1 MSNSSSAGDS
11 LGLSVGRNP
20 TMGSSISVSGWF
32 DIKHW
37 CAETCVITDHSG
49 PNCITQ
55 DGFDRMLEGIC
66 NTGTAVSQGPHL
78 LLSATTTAVVA
89 GTPGTLRA
97 ANNGFGTPTDGVA
110 VGAGTTTEMWTQ
122 TGTTSVF
129 AGATLSGSTTR
140 TQAGNELVLV
150 CDTAST
156 NIGTI
161 QVVDRNSG
169 TPGSSVVLAQR
180 SSGSTGAAIEMDLI
194 QMNVSDTLTITYS
207 ISVTS

>member
-11 LGLSVGRNP
+11 LGISIGRNP
-20 TMGSSISVSGWF
+20 TTGSSICVSGWF

-37 CAETCVITDHSG
+37 CAETGVTTDHSG
-49 PNCITQ
+49 PNSITQ

-66 NTGTAVSQGPHL
+66 NTGTAVAQGPHL
-78 LLSATTTAVVA
+78 LLSSSTTAVTA
-89 GTPGTLRA
+89 GTVGTLRSA
-97 ANNGFGTPTDGVA
+97 SPGFGTPTDGVA
-110 VGAGTTTEMWTQ
+110 VGTGTTEMWTQ

-129 AGATLSGSTTR
+129 AGAALSGSTTR

-156 NIGTI
+156 DIGTI
-161 QVVDRNSG
+161 QVVDRNTG

-180 SSGSTGAAIEMDLI
+180 SSGSTGTGNLMSLI
-194 QMNVSDTLTITYS
+194 QMNATDTLTITYS

>member
-1 MSNSSSAGDS
+1 
-11 LGLSVGRNP
+11 
-20 TMGSSISVSGWF
+20 
-32 DIKHW
+32 
-37 CAETCVITDHSG
+37 VITDHSG

-66 NTGTAVSQGPHL
+66 NTGTAVAQGPHL
-78 LLSATTTAVVA
+78 LLSANTTAVVA
-89 GTPGTLRA
+89 GTVGTLRT
-97 ANNGFGTPTDGVA
+97 ANNGFGTPTDGQV
-110 VGAGTTTEMWTQ
+110 VGTLATEMWTQ
-122 TGTTSVF
+122 TSTTSVF

-140 TQAGNELVLV
+140 TQAGNLLVLV

-169 TPGSSVVLAQR
+169 TPTSSVVLAQR

>member
-11 LGLSVGRNP
+11 LGISVGRNP

-37 CAETCVITDHSG
+37 CAETGVITDHSG

-66 NTGTAVSQGPHL
+66 NEGTAVAQGPHL

-89 GTPGTLRA
+89 GAAGTLRV
-97 ANNGFGTPTDGVA
+97 ANEGFGTPTTGVV
-110 VGAGTTTEMWTQ
+110 VGSGATEMWTLLSTNSVFDGVSL
-122 TGTTSVF
+122 TGT
-129 AGATLSGSTTR
+129 TTR
-140 TQAGNELVLV
+140 TQAGNQLVLV

-169 TPGSSVVLAQR
+169 TPANSVVLAQR
-180 SSGSTGAAIEMDLI
+180 SSGSSGAQIEMDLI
-194 QMNVSDTLTITYS
+194 VMNATDTLTITYS
-207 ISVTS
+207 ISVTSS